1 MYATTTVPSLD
12 ELGGILTLQRL
23 TPPSVHISHIGWD
36 EKNKVT
42 VAILE
47 GEHSVLTHLNKSLE
61 RFNVSLEET
70 RLLQFALVKAKKI
83 ADVVEFVDE
92 RKEDTDNI

>member
-61 RFNVSLEET
+61 RFNVCLEET

-83 ADVVEFVDE
+83 ADVVEFVDD